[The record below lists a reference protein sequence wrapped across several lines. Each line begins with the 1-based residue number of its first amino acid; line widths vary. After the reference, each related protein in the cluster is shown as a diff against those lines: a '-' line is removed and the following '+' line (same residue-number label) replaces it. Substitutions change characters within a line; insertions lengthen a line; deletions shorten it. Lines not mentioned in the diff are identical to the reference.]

1 MIRYRFASSGPARIL
16 RMTAQKLDYLM
27 KSGITKRVISR
38 FTRVAPHCSKPLV
51 GASVVA
57 ALLALTFSA
66 GAATH
71 SDRLSPAPNLPLG
84 HACTHALVHDAD
96 GNVTPLLCSPTRFN
110 VQAWR
115 WYARN
120 SPAPVLALPRR
131 TTLSDVEGA
140 LCRVQKSTA
149 AMRYSEYQ
157 LARAYNDWRFSPN
170 PITLWETNG
179 CG

>member
-1 MIRYRFASSGPARIL
+1 MRAINQARQTASH
-16 RMTAQKLDYLM
+16 
-27 KSGITKRVISR
+27 
-38 FTRVAPHCSKPLV
+38 VAKAMAGVS
-51 GASVVA
+51 VA
-57 ALLALTFSA
+57 AVVLILALSA
-66 GAATH
+66 GAAPH
-71 SDRLSPAPNLPLG
+71 SGRLSPAPNLPVG

-110 VQAWR
+110 VVAWR

-120 SPAPVLALPRR
+120 SSVPVLALPRHA
-131 TTLSDVEGA
+131 TLADVEGA
-140 LCRVQKSTA
+140 LCRVQNSTA

-170 PITLWETNG
+170 PITLWENNG

>member
-1 MIRYRFASSGPARIL
+1 VRIPKT
-16 RMTAQKLDYLM
+16 MTRRPNFSM
-27 KSGITKRVISR
+27 KNGTTRRVINEFRRIVSPIAKS
-38 FTRVAPHCSKPLV
+38 TAGMSM
-51 GASVVA
+51 VA
-57 ALLALTFSA
+57 ALLTVSLSA
-66 GAATH
+66 GAASH
-71 SDRLSPAPNLPLG
+71 SDRLSPAPDPPVG
-84 HACTHALVHDAD
+84 HVCTHTLVHDAD

-120 SPAPVLALPRR
+120 SSVPVLALPRR
-131 TTLSDVEGA
+131 ATLSDVEGA
-140 LCRVQKSTA
+140 LCRVQNSTA

-157 LARAYNDWRFSPN
+157 LARTYNNWRFSEN

>member
-1 MIRYRFASSGPARIL
+1 MRAINQARQTASH
-16 RMTAQKLDYLM
+16 
-27 KSGITKRVISR
+27 
-38 FTRVAPHCSKPLV
+38 VAKAMAGVS
-51 GASVVA
+51 VA
-57 ALLALTFSA
+57 AVVLMLALSA
-66 GAATH
+66 GAAPH
-71 SDRLSPAPNLPLG
+71 SGRLSPAPNLPVG

-110 VQAWR
+110 VVAWR

-120 SPAPVLALPRR
+120 SSVPVLALPRHA
-131 TTLSDVEGA
+131 TLADVEGA
-140 LCRVQKSTA
+140 LCRVQNSTA

-170 PITLWETNG
+170 PITLWENNG

>member
-1 MIRYRFASSGPARIL
+1 VRIPKT
-16 RMTAQKLDYLM
+16 TAQRPNFST
-27 KSGITKRVISR
+27 KSGTTTRVINPSR
-38 FTRVAPHCSKPLV
+38 RVASRYSKPLV
-51 GASVVA
+51 SASIAV
-57 ALLALTFSA
+57 ALLTISFSA
-66 GAATH
+66 GAASH
-71 SDRLSPAPNLPLG
+71 SARLSPAPNLPVG

-110 VQAWR
+110 VEAWR

-120 SPAPVLALPRR
+120 SPVPMLALPRDA
-131 TTLSDVEGA
+131 TLSDVEGA
-140 LCRVQKSTA
+140 LCRVQSSTA

-170 PITLWETNG
+170 PITLWETKG